1 MIDDRNISLPVAEI
15 IKRSYK
21 GLTNNIK
28 SIMVFSYLLA
38 IPVYLVSK
46 LLPSPANGYQEAS
59 PVAIVLYFVV
69 CFAILI
75 VVNIFFYRLFI
86 LQKGQFFKITVEELM
101 GAISRIAA
109 YLLAL
114 LGVLFVTLV
123 TAILFIAV
131 IVSVFT
137 ELGALNE
144 AGGAVVN
151 LIANLLILSM
161 IMLINMRIQPTFIS
175 IAANGKVLPMKSAY
189 YYTRDNNK
197 PLLVIGLLCMLPALA
212 LSSIIYM
219 GVQVSEVSSLG
230 ADLLNFA
237 LFPLLL
243 LPNILL
249 FSAGAEIYKF
259 LVSGEPNQQH
269 NTTDITA

>member
-1 MIDDRNISLPVAEI
+1 MIDDKNISLQVAEI
-15 IKRSYK
+15 VKGSYS
-21 GLTNNIK
+21 GLINNIK
-28 SIMVFSYLLA
+28 SVVIFTYLLA

-46 LLPSPANGYQEAS
+46 FLPSPANGYQDAS
-59 PVAIVLYFVV
+59 PAVVILYFVV

-86 LQKGQFFKITVEELM
+86 LPKGQFFKITIGDLLNSV
-101 GAISRIAA
+101 GKIAL

-114 LGVLFVTLV
+114 LGVFFITLV

-137 ELGALNE
+137 ELGALSE
-144 AGGAVVN
+144 TGSAVVN
-151 LIANLLILSM
+151 LIANLLILSLV
-161 IMLINMRIQPTFIS
+161 MLINMRIQPTFIS
-175 IAANGKVLPMKSAY
+175 IATNNTTLPMKSAY

-197 PLLVIGLLCMLPALA
+197 PLLVIGLSCILPALA
-212 LSSIIYM
+212 LSSLIYF
-219 GVQVSEVSSLG
+219 GVQTSEVSSSA
-230 ADLLNFA
+230 ADLLNFI
-237 LFPLLL
+237 LFPVLL

-259 LVSGEPNQQH
+259 LVLDKSNQQH
-269 NTTDITA
+269 NPIDITV